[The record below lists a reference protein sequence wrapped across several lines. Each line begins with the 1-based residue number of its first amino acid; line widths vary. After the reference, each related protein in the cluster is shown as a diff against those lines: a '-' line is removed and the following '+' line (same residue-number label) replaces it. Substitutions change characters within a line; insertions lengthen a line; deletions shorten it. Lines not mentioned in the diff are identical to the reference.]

1 MGLELPGE
9 LVTALSWIGYDWPD
23 ADETAL
29 FEMGQAWLGFADTI
43 EQTVSDSTGAVQ
55 PVVAQNSGDAMDAFR
70 AWWEASDS
78 PVPAIASGATA
89 ALVLGAGLM
98 VCAAVVLFLKVQMI
112 VQLII
117 LAVQV
122 AQAIA
127 TAVATFGASLLEIP
141 VFQAIARAVVGML
154 IDQAMGMLLG
164 G

>member
-29 FEMGQAWLGFADTI
+29 FEMGQAWLGFAGTI
-43 EQTVSDSTGAVQ
+43 DAAVSESTGA
-55 PVVAQNSGDAMDAFR
+55 AQSVLALNNGDAIDAFQ
-70 AWWEASDS
+70 AWWGAAES
-78 PVPAIASGATA
+78 PVPAIASGAGA
-89 ALVLGAGLM
+89 ALMLGAGLM

-127 TAVATFGASLLEIP
+127 TAVVTFGASLLEIP
-141 VFQAIARAVVGML
+141 IFQAITRAAVGIL
-154 IDQAMGMLLG
+154 IDQATGMLLG